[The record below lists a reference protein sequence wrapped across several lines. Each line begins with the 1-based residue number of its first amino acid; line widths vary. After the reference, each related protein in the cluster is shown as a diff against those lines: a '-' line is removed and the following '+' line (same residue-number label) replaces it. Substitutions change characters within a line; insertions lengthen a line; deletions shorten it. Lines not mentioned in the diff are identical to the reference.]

1 MVNSKRMLRYILVIS
16 EWSITLHF
24 ENNRLM
30 PIYKHVY
37 GVKDVDAFRNGD
49 FKVHL
54 IVLIIIDCLRTLL
67 PVFKME
73 NILHDS

>member
-30 PIYKHVY
+30 PIYKQVY
-37 GVKDVDAFRNGD
+37 GVKDVDAF
-49 FKVHL
+49 
-54 IVLIIIDCLRTLL
+54 
-67 PVFKME
+67 
-73 NILHDS
+73 